1 MEIEIRHME
10 KTTEGTA
17 IIAVIPEL
25 ERPFTPHYNTGD
37 TEEEKQKKRDF
48 WRGELKEFDI
58 KQKEI
63 NLLHLGEAELIQ
75 KGGRN
80 EKDRRD

>member
-10 KTTEGTA
+10 KTKEGTG

-25 ERPFTPHYNTGD
+25 ERPPTPQYKTGD
-37 TEEEKQKKRDF
+37 SEGEKKKKREY
-48 WRGELKEFDI
+48 WKEMLRIYDE

-63 NLLHLGEAELIQ
+63 KLLHLGDAELIQ
-75 KGGRN
+75 KEGN
-80 EKDRRD
+80 K